1 MSIKFTFLLKALNI
15 KQKGKLKKDK
25 EGRENWIQISLKY
38 KIQVMTNFTGRKVKL
53 FFN

>member
-1 MSIKFTFLLKALNI
+1 MSIKFTFLLKAFDI

-38 KIQVMTNFTGRKVKL
+38 KIQVMTNFT
-53 FFN
+53 